1 MRVFGLI
8 GLVLALLMVGV
19 LVRKQM
25 ATPPAMVPG
34 LPAPASN
41 DGAAPT
47 VRAQTQQLKQDIQKS
62 LDAAAQQ
69 QRRAMPE
76 EAN

>member
-1 MRVFGLI
+1 MRVFGLV
-8 GLVLALLMVGV
+8 GLVLALLIVGV

-25 ATPPAMVPG
+25 ATPLAALPG
-34 LPAPASN
+34 LPAPAAVH
-41 DGAAPT
+41 GETPT
-47 VRAQTQQLKQDIQKS
+47 VRDQTRQLQQDIQQS
-62 LDAAAQQ
+62 LDAATQQ

>member
-1 MRVFGLI
+1 MRFFGLI
-8 GLVLALLMVGV
+8 GLVLALLIVGV
-19 LVRKQM
+19 LVKKQM
-25 ATPPAMVPG
+25 ATPLAVVPS
-34 LPAPASN
+34 LPAPASGE
-41 DGAAPT
+41 GADRTA
-47 VRAQTQQLKQDIQKS
+47 RGQTRQLQQDIQKS

>member
-1 MRVFGLI
+1 MRVFGLV
-8 GLVLALLMVGV
+8 GLVLALLIVGV
-19 LVRKQM
+19 LAKRQL
-25 ATPPAMVPG
+25 ATPLAVVPG
-34 LPAPASN
+34 Q
-41 DGAAPT
+41 AAPT
-47 VRAQTQQLKQDIQKS
+47 VRTQTQQLQQDIQKS

>member
-8 GLVLALLMVGV
+8 GLVLALLIVGM
-19 LVRKQM
+19 LARKQM
-25 ATPPAMVPG
+25 ATPLAAVPG
-34 LPAPASN
+34 LPAPASS
-41 DGAAPT
+41 DGAPAT
-47 VRAQTQQLKQDIQKS
+47 VRGQTQQLQQDIQKS

>member
-1 MRVFGLI
+1 MRVFGLV
-8 GLVLALLMVGV
+8 GLVLALLIAGL
-19 LVRKQM
+19 LVKKQVS
-25 ATPPAMVPG
+25 APLAVAPG
-34 LPAPASN
+34 LPAPASG
-41 DGAAPT
+41 DAAAPT
-47 VRAQTQQLKQDIQKS
+47 VRAQTQQLQQDIQKS